1 MPDGLATLSS
11 ATEDRRSQIWMMSTR
26 TGRRSWPSRQISRA
40 RASPRVQ
47 RVEGPDVADL
57 HQARFATAACSGRR
71 QCVWTPHLF
80 GFPLDAASAEWPHSS
95 TSSRPAPKPLRRLRR
110 GATVR
115 PVSTAQ
121 ASTSASPTRQLQIRS
136 NPGPSSAHSALVATL
151 TPRACVLSFESF
163 RDPVSTVCWAEGAR
177 GHSNR
182 LLVWLP

>member
-11 ATEDRRSQIWMMSTR
+11 ATDRRCRSWMMSTR
-26 TGRRSWPSRQISRA
+26 TGRRSWPSRQISGA
-40 RASPRVQ
+40 RASLRVQ

-57 HQARFATAACSGRR
+57 HQARFDTAACSGRR

-80 GFPLDAASAEWPHSS
+80 GFPLEAASAEWPHSS

-115 PVSTAQ
+115 PV
-121 ASTSASPTRQLQIRS
+121 STSASPTRQLQIRS

-177 GHSNR
+177 CHSNR